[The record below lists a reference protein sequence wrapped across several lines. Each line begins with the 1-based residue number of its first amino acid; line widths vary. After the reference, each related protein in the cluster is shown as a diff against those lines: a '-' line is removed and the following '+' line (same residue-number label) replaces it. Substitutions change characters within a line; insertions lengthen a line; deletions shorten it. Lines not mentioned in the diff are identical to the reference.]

1 MLILKVFFLQLLWL
15 AIVFFGASLNV
26 ILLIGA
32 SICLV
37 VINYIIY
44 KPTIS
49 IGHFFLLF
57 VYSLYSDT
65 YMTHH

>member
-26 ILLIGA
+26 MLLIGA
-32 SICLV
+32 SIFLL

-49 IGHFFLLF
+49 IGRFFLLF
-57 VYSLYSDT
+57 FYSRYSDT
-65 YMTHH
+65 YMTLH

>member
-26 ILLIGA
+26 MFLIGA
-32 SICLV
+32 SIFLV

-49 IGHFFLLF
+49 IGRFFLLF
-57 VYSLYSDT
+57 FYSLYSDT

>member
-1 MLILKVFFLQLLWL
+1 MLILKVLFLQLLWL
-15 AIVFFGASLNV
+15 AIVFFGGSLNV
-26 ILLIGA
+26 ILLIGT

-49 IGHFFLLF
+49 VGRFFLLF
-57 VYSLYSDT
+57 FCSLYSAT

>member
-1 MLILKVFFLQLLWL
+1 MLILKVLFLQLLWL

-26 ILLIGA
+26 MLLIGA
-32 SICLV
+32 SIFLV

-49 IGHFFLLF
+49 IGRFFLLF
-57 VYSLYSDT
+57 FYSQYSDT
-65 YMTHH
+65 YTTLH

>member
-15 AIVFFGASLNV
+15 AIVVFGASLNV
-26 ILLIGA
+26 TLLIGT
-32 SICLV
+32 SVCLV

-49 IGHFFLLF
+49 IGRFFLLF
-57 VYSLYSDT
+57 FYSLYSDT
-65 YMTHH
+65 YMTLH